1 VTSVFNM
8 LKMVIVLEM
17 KQLSG
22 PSVATHCD
30 PLIP

>member
-1 VTSVFNM
+1 M